1 MVRSQLYVVKSDGSI
16 EKYVHTK
23 IIGTI
28 SRVLSQVGVESV
40 YLAEQLTDVVTY
52 YLYNQ
57 ENTQKVTSSEIFS
70 IIVAILTE
78 TGYEDAA
85 DALNE
90 FRLRRRFKRL
100 RTEVVPIN
108 IQEITD
114 AQELIDSEQSGGS
127 QRWDKSKIVKSL
139 TEKYDFEIPVAR
151 MVASLVE
158 DRIFSLEITTVPT
171 SLIKQIVL
179 SEAALVMRAQ
189 KQLQTA

>member
-16 EKYVHTK
+16 EEYVHTK
-23 IIGTI
+23 VIGTI
-28 SRVLSQVGVESV
+28 SRVLSKVGADSV

-57 ENTQKVTSSEIFS
+57 QNTQKITSSEIFS

-85 DALNE
+85 DILNE
-90 FRLRRRFKRL
+90 FHIRRRFKRL
-100 RTEVVPIN
+100 RTEVIPIN
-108 IQEITD
+108 IQEISD
-114 AQELIDSEQSGGS
+114 AQILADTEQSDIS
-127 QRWDKSKIVKSL
+127 MQWDKSEIVSSL
-139 TEKYDFEIPVAR
+139 TGKYDFDIPTAR
-151 MVASLVE
+151 MIASMVE
-158 DRIFSLEITTVPT
+158 DRIFNMEITTVPT

>member
-16 EKYVHTK
+16 EEYVHTK
-23 IIGTI
+23 VFGTI
-28 SRVLSQVGVESV
+28 SRVLSKVGADSV

-57 ENTQKVTSSEIFS
+57 QNTQKITSGEIFS

-85 DALNE
+85 DILNE
-90 FRLRRRFKRL
+90 FHIRRRFKRL
-100 RTEVVPIN
+100 RTDVIPIN
-108 IQEITD
+108 IQEISD
-114 AQELIDSEQSGGS
+114 AQILADTEQSDIS
-127 QRWDKSKIVKSL
+127 MQWDKSEIVSSL
-139 TEKYDFEIPVAR
+139 TGKYDFDIPTAR
-151 MVASLVE
+151 MIASMVE
-158 DRIFSLEITTVPT
+158 DRIFNMEITTVPT

-189 KQLQTA
+189 KQLQTV

>member
-16 EKYVHTK
+16 EEYVHTK
-23 IIGTI
+23 VIGTI
-28 SRVLSQVGVESV
+28 NRVLSKVGADSV

-57 ENTQKVTSSEIFS
+57 QNTQKVTSGEIFS
-70 IIVAILTE
+70 IIIAILTE

-85 DALNE
+85 DILNE
-90 FRLRRRFKRL
+90 FHLRRRFKRL
-100 RTEVVPIN
+100 RTEVISIN
-108 IQEITD
+108 VQEISD
-114 AQELIDSEQSGGS
+114 AQILADTEQSENS
-127 QRWDKSKIVKSL
+127 QPWNKSEIVNSL
-139 TEKYDFEIPVAR
+139 TGRYDFDIATAR
-151 MVASLVE
+151 MIASMVE

>member
-16 EKYVHTK
+16 EEYVHTK
-23 IIGTI
+23 VIGTI
-28 SRVLSQVGVESV
+28 SRVLSKVGTDSV

-57 ENTQKVTSSEIFS
+57 QNTQKITSGEIFS

-85 DALNE
+85 DILNE
-90 FRLRRRFKRL
+90 FHIRRRFKRL
-100 RTEVVPIN
+100 RTEVIPIN
-108 IQEITD
+108 IQEISD
-114 AQELIDSEQSGGS
+114 AQILADTEQSDIS
-127 QRWDKSKIVKSL
+127 MQWDKSEIVSSL
-139 TEKYDFEIPVAR
+139 TGKYDFDIPTAR
-151 MVASLVE
+151 MIASMVE
-158 DRIFSLEITTVPT
+158 DRIFNMEITTVPT

-189 KQLQTA
+189 KQLQTV

>member
-1 MVRSQLYVVKSDGSI
+1 MVRSQLHIVKSDGSI
-16 EKYVHTK
+16 EEYVHTK
-23 IIGTI
+23 VIGTI
-28 SRVLSQVGVESV
+28 SRVLSKVGADSV

-57 ENTQKVTSSEIFS
+57 QDTQKVTSSEILS

-85 DALNE
+85 DVLNE
-90 FRLRRRFKRL
+90 FHLRRRFKRL
-100 RTEVVPIN
+100 RTEVISIN

-114 AQELIDSEQSGGS
+114 AQMLVDTEQSNRG
-127 QRWDKSKIVKSL
+127 QRWDKSNIVKSL
-139 TEKYDFEIPVAR
+139 TSKYDFDVPTAR
-151 MVASLVE
+151 MIASSAE

-189 KQLQTA
+189 KQMQKA